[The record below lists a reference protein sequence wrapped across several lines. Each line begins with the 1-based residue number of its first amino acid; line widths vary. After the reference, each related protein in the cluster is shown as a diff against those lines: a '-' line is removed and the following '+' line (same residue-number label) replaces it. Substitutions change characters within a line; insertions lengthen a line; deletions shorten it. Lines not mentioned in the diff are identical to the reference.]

1 MKLQSRKKINQLA
14 LLFALT
20 YMASYLTRINY
31 GAIISE
37 MENATAFSRDE
48 LSMAVTGSFITYG
61 VGQIISG
68 ILGDRFS
75 PKNLISLG
83 FVVTILMNVCI
94 PFCQSPYQM
103 LGFWCMNG
111 FAQSFMWPPLVRLM
125 TNHLTDEDYK
135 QVTTQ
140 VSWGSSG
147 GTLLLYLISPLIISL
162 FNWKGVFFFSAAC
175 GTVMLVIW
183 NIFAKDVPKAPR
195 EKLAATAPDAVPAP
209 KRKISLKGIFLPV
222 TLCAMVSIALQGML
236 RDGITT
242 WMPTFIDDTYNLG
255 SAISILTGVILPIFS
270 VLCIQFT
277 SRLYRR
283 KFRNPLSCSGIIFAV
298 GTASA
303 FMLYLFNGRSAV
315 LSVLFSALLTG
326 CMHGVN
332 LLLVCMIPA
341 YFRKY
346 NNVSTASGILNACTY
361 VGSAASTYGIAVLSE
376 LIGWDW
382 TVLLWAGIAV
392 VGTSFCFICAKPWEK
407 QFMDSTE
414 VQDDSEEIN
423 EETVNA

>member
-1 MKLQSRKKINQLA
+1 MKLQSKKQVNQLA
-14 LLFALT
+14 ILFALT

-37 MENATAFSRDE
+37 MENATAFTRDE

-75 PKNLISLG
+75 PKKLISLG
-83 FVVTILMNVCI
+83 FIITIMMNVCI

-125 TNHLTDEDYK
+125 TTHLTDEDYK

-147 GTLLLYLISPLIISL
+147 GTMLLYLISPLIISL
-162 FNWKGVFFFSAAC
+162 FNWKAVFFFSAAC
-175 GTVMLVIW
+175 GAIMLVIW
-183 NIFAKDVPKAPR
+183 NIFAKDVPKTPR
-195 EKLAATAPDAVPAP
+195 DELAVAAAP
-209 KRKISLKGIFLPV
+209 KHKISLKGIFLPV
-222 TLCAMVSIALQGML
+222 TIGAMISITLQGML

-242 WMPTFIDDTYNLG
+242 WMPTFIDDTYHLG
-255 SAISILTGVILPIFS
+255 SAISILTGVILPVFS

-277 SRLYRR
+277 SNLYRR
-283 KFRNPLSCSGIIFAV
+283 KFRNPLSCAGMIFAV
-298 GTASA
+298 GTAAA
-303 FMLYLFNGRSAV
+303 FLLYLFNGQTAV

-361 VGSAASTYGIAVLSE
+361 VGSAASTYGIAVLSGN
-376 LIGWDW
+376 IGWDW

-392 VGTSFCFICAKPWEK
+392 IGTSFCFICAKPWQK
-407 QFMDSTE
+407 QFME
-414 VQDDSEEIN
+414 DDEEEASN
-423 EETVNA
+423 DETDAETVNA

>member
-1 MKLQSRKKINQLA
+1 MKLQGKKQVNQLA

-31 GAIISE
+31 GTIIEE
-37 MENATAFSRDE
+37 MVTSTGFAEDE

-68 ILGDRFS
+68 ALGDRFS

-83 FVVTILMNVCI
+83 FIVTILMNLCI
-94 PFCQSPYQM
+94 PFCQTPYQM
-103 LGFWCMNG
+103 LGFWCVNG

-125 TNHLTDEDYK
+125 TAHLTDEDYK
-135 QVTTQ
+135 QVTTK

-147 GTLLLYLISPLIISL
+147 GTLLLYLISPIIISL
-162 FNWKGVFFFSAAC
+162 LSWKGVFFFSAIC

-183 NIFAKDVPKAPR
+183 NIFAKDVPKTPR
-195 EKLAATAPDAVPAP
+195 EELAAVTAPT
-209 KRKISLKGIFLPV
+209 KSKFSLKGIFLPV
-222 TLCAMVSIALQGML
+222 TIGAMVSITLQGML

-242 WMPTFIDDTYNLG
+242 WMPTFINKTYDLG
-255 SAISILTGVILPIFS
+255 PAISILTGAILPVFG
-270 VLCIQFT
+270 VLCINLT
-277 SRLYRR
+277 SQLYRR
-283 KFRNPLSCSGIIFAV
+283 KFRNPLICAGVIFAV
-298 GTASA
+298 GTAAA
-303 FMLYLFNGRSAV
+303 FLLYLFNGKAAI

-341 YFRKY
+341 YFQKY
-346 NNVSTASGILNACTY
+346 NNVSTASGILNAFTY
-361 VGSAASTYGIAVLSE
+361 VGSATSTFGIALLSKN
-376 LIGWDW
+376 IGWDW

-392 VGTSFCFICAKPWEK
+392 IGTSFCFICAKPWQK
-407 QFMDSTE
+407 QFME
-414 VQDDSEEIN
+414 VSEVEESNDETNI
-423 EETVNA
+423 ETVNA